1 MNFQLSRQCFAS
13 WRALACLVQL
23 CCRRFFGT
31 DLNEFGKKNVS
42 EEESWQSW
50 TISWTYEMHLKR
62 HIIEKKTK
70 NGDEL

>member
-1 MNFQLSRQCFAS
+1 MPSSVVLQKVF
-13 WRALACLVQL
+13 WY
-23 CCRRFFGT
+23 RFEYE
-31 DLNEFGKKNVS
+31 LGKKNVS